1 MVDEIKLR
9 RKYSIFI
16 VLMLVVLTLGVY
28 WPVQNFEFINYDDQ
42 LYVTGNFR
50 IQNGITFKSIKD
62 TFTNFHTGHWHPL
75 TMISHML
82 DWQLYGKKAGG
93 HHWTSV
99 VIHIINAIL
108 LFFLFRNLTG
118 ALWRSA
124 FVAALFAI
132 HPINVESVAWIA
144 ERKNV
149 LSTFFF
155 ILTLLFYAW
164 YVKQP
169 GWKRYLPVLV
179 CFALGL
185 LSKPMLVTLPF
196 VLLLMDYWLLKRINI
211 NTQNEANK
219 KVLLKE
225 AKEKLKFLIVEK
237 VPLFILT
244 AFSVFF
250 TYYASLYVNDIQSFE
265 SLPVIKRISNAVFSY
280 ALYVKKLFWPN
291 DLSVFYPFSDI
302 AIWQISLSA
311 IFLVSITFFVL
322 KYFRKHPYLF
332 AGWFWFIG
340 TLVPVIGIV
349 QVGSQAMA
357 DRYAYITF
365 IGLFVMIAWGMQ
377 KVSSKNNY
385 LKNMFVFASVLMIM
399 LLTAATYHQV
409 KLWSNT
415 TTLFEDAIKK
425 NPDNYLAY
433 QIVGLEMYKKGENE
447 KALQLN
453 DMAIKANPRIHAA
466 YNNNGLTLIKMG
478 KRDEA
483 IKNFEMAIQVNRFA
497 SEAYYNLGQVYLDG
511 REFDKSLEYSLKA
524 IELNPD
530 YLDAYNNLGVALV
543 RRGSFKDGIM
553 QFEKALQINPNYEKA
568 KRNLQVV
575 ERIKQ
580 KELNR

>member
-1 MVDEIKLR
+1 
-9 RKYSIFI
+9 
-16 VLMLVVLTLGVY
+16 MLVVLTLGVY
-28 WPVQNFEFINYDDQ
+28 WPVQNYEFINYDDQ
-42 LYVTGNFR
+42 LYVTENFR
-50 IQNGITFKSIKD
+50 VQNGITLKSIKD

-82 DWQLYGKKAGG
+82 DWQMYGNRAGG

-99 VIHIINAIL
+99 VLHIINAIL

-124 FVAALFAI
+124 FVATLFAI

-155 ILTLLFYAW
+155 ILTMLFYVW

-169 GWKRYLPVLV
+169 NWKRYLPVFIS
-179 CFALGL
+179 FALGL

-196 VLLLMDYWLLKRINI
+196 VLLLMDYWPLKRIDI
-211 NTQNEANK
+211 NTRNEANK
-219 KVLLKE
+219 IVLLKE
-225 AKEKLKFLIVEK
+225 AKEKLKLLIVEK

-244 AFSVFF
+244 AFSIFF
-250 TYYASLYVNDIQSFE
+250 TYYASIYVNDIQSIE

-302 AIWQISLSA
+302 VLWQISLA
-311 IFLVSITFFVL
+311 AMFLVSITLVVL

-332 AGWFWFIG
+332 VGWFWFIG

-365 IGLFVMIAWGMQ
+365 IGLFIMMAWGIQ
-377 KVSSKNNY
+377 KVSSRNIYVK
-385 LKNMFVFASVLMIM
+385 KMFVVASVLMIM
-399 LLTAATYHQV
+399 LFTAASYHQV

-415 TTLFEDAIKK
+415 ITLFEDAIKK

-433 QIVGLEMYKKGENE
+433 QIVGLEMYKKEENE
-447 KALQLN
+447 KALQFN
-453 DMAIKANPRIHAA
+453 EMAIKANPRIHAA
-466 YNNNGLTLIKMG
+466 YNNQGLVLMKMG

-483 IKNFEMAIQVNRFA
+483 LKNFEMALQVNKSA
-497 SEAYYNLGQVYLDG
+497 SEVYYNMGQIYLDG
-511 REFDKSLEYSLKA
+511 REFDKSIEYSLKA

-543 RRGSFKDGIM
+543 KRGSFKDGIM

-568 KRNLQVV
+568 KRNLQII
-575 ERIKQ
+575 EKM
-580 KELNR
+580 KNK